1 MEIMQIAA
9 IGILG
14 AVLSIMLKSYRPEF
28 SVHVV
33 LATALV
39 IFLMIL
45 KELEVVLAI
54 ITSISNQVS
63 LSKIY
68 FPVIFKILGVCYLA
82 DFTAQVCKDAG
93 EGAIASKIEFAGKI
107 IIVYL
112 ALPVFLSVIDLIN
125 NLLP

>member
-1 MEIMQIAA
+1 
-9 IGILG
+9 
-14 AVLSIMLKSYRPEF
+14 
-28 SVHVV
+28 
-33 LATALV
+33 LV